1 MAKNG
6 FPPGVLKNM
15 KAMGVAME
23 VRKVGE
29 HKVERNPQ
37 AQKIR
42 DQIEALGQQKRAID
56 EKISKLYTLMNEAN
70 CSDLSGQYAGKFLVH
85 FTERSMSGA
94 VMNRKAVQIQYC
106 DHVTYEGNGF
116 MRFMGHE
123 IETKDYDLEKTI
135 AWADGEKFEELDIYF
150 SSIDAVWTK
159 DEVFAFLDKFKIS
172 IDSQFESYKKR
183 IESCLK

>member
-15 KAMGVAME
+15 KAMGMVCRA
-23 VRKVGE
+23 GE
-29 HKVERNPQ
+29 PKVERNPQ

-70 CSDLSGQYAGKFLVH
+70 CSDLSGQYSGKFLIH
-85 FTERSMSGA
+85 YTDRSMSGGI
-94 VMNRKAVQIQYC
+94 MNRNAVQIQYC

-123 IETKDYDLEKTI
+123 ICIKDYDLEKTLE
-135 AWADGEKFEELDIYF
+135 WADGEKFEELDIYF

-159 DEVFAFLDKFKIS
+159 DEVFAFLDEFKITL
-172 IDSQFESYKKR
+172 DNQFASYKMR
-183 IESCLK
+183 IEKCLK